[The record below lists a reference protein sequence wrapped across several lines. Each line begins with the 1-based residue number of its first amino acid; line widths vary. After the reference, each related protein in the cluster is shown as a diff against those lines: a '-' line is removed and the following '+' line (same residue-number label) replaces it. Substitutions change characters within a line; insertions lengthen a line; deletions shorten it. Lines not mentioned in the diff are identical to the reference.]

1 MKSVKK
7 QSRVAQGK
15 GTKNRAGGH
24 ENPERFDHDALWKD
38 LIERFFYQMLLR
50 AIPTLYRDADTTKP
64 VCFLDK
70 ELRQVIK
77 RIGERAKVADYLVDV
92 PLKDG
97 TDTWILLHLEI
108 QGKNGGNL
116 AFRMYHYRSLIFVM
130 YKRPM
135 AALAI
140 ITDDRPPNEETYYSE
155 NTYETQIDYRYN
167 RLVLK
172 DLNDEELLTSE
183 NPLDL
188 ALFAAKKS
196 LKHKNDE
203 KRKYLYQKELIRLL
217 KNRNW
222 SQEDRYDLF
231 LFIDRIIALKDENL
245 IEDIRKDGDELW
257 EGEDYMPITTAE
269 RAERTYTHRGYRMGI
284 EQGREQGIKRGI
296 EKGIEKG
303 IEQGELKGK
312 QETARNMLRES
323 MEPELIA
330 KFTGL
335 SIEEILALE
344 EKE

>member
-1 MKSVKK
+1 MKNVKVQPSIEQDK
-7 QSRVAQGK
+7 S
-15 GTKNRAGGH
+15 TKYSGRGQ

-50 AIPTLYRDADTTKP
+50 AIPSFYNDADTSKP
-64 VCFLDK
+64 VRFLDK

-77 RIGERAKVADYLVDV
+77 RVGERAKVADYLVDV

-97 TDTWILLHLEI
+97 TNTWILLHLEI
-108 QGKNGGNL
+108 QGKKGGNL
-116 AFRMYHYRSLIFVM
+116 AFRMYHYRSLVFVM

-140 ITDDRPPNEETYYSE
+140 ITDDRPANEETYYSE
-155 NTYETQIDYRYN
+155 NTYETRIDYRYN
-167 RLVLK
+167 RLVVK
-172 DLNDEELLTSE
+172 DLKDEELLASE
-183 NPLDL
+183 NPFDL

-196 LKHKNDE
+196 LNHKNDE

-231 LFIDRIIALKDENL
+231 LFIDRIIALRDENL

-284 EQGREQGIKRGI
+284 AQGI

-303 IEQGELKGK
+303 REKGREEGLEQGERLGK
-312 QETARNMLRES
+312 LDTARKMLDRG
-323 MEPELIA
+323 MDIVLIA
-330 KFTGL
+330 DLTGL
-335 SIEEILALE
+335 PEDEIKALR
-344 EKE
+344 

>member
-15 GTKNRAGGH
+15 GTKNSGREH
-24 ENPERFDHDALWKD
+24 INPERFDHDALWKD
-38 LIERFFYQMLLR
+38 LIERFFYPMLLR
-50 AIPTLYRDADTTKP
+50 AIPTLYHDADTTKP
-64 VCFLDK
+64 VRFLDK

-77 RIGERAKVADYLVDV
+77 RVGEKAKVADYLVDI

-97 TDTWILLHLEI
+97 TNTWILLHLEI
-108 QGKNGGNL
+108 QGKDGGNL
-116 AFRMYHYRSLIFVM
+116 ASRMYHYRSLIFVM

-140 ITDDRPPNEETYYSE
+140 ITDDRPADEETYYSE
-155 NTYETQIDYRYN
+155 NTYETRIDYRYN

-172 DLNDEELLTSE
+172 ELDDEELLASE
-183 NPLDL
+183 NPFDL

-196 LKHKNDE
+196 LIHKNDE

-222 SQEDRYDLF
+222 WQEDRYDLF
-231 LFIDRIIALKDENL
+231 LFIDRIIALRDENL

-284 EQGREQGIKRGI
+284 AQGMEEGV

-303 IEQGELKGK
+303 REEGREQGERLGK
-312 QETARNMLRES
+312 LETARKMLARGMDVS
-323 MEPELIA
+323 LIA
-330 KFTGL
+330 DLTGL
-335 SIEEILALE
+335 PEDEIKVLR
-344 EKE
+344 

>member
-38 LIERFFYQMLLR
+38 LIERFFYQMLQR
-50 AIPTLYRDADTTKP
+50 AVPSLYHDADTTKP

-97 TDTWILLHLEI
+97 SDTWILLHLEI

-140 ITDDRPPNEETYYSE
+140 ITDDRPTDEETHYSE
-155 NTYETQIDYRYN
+155 NTYETRIDYRYN

-172 DLNDEELLTSE
+172 ELNDEELLASE
-183 NPLDL
+183 NLFDL

-196 LKHKNDE
+196 LIHKNDE

-231 LFIDRIIALKDENL
+231 LFIDRIIALKDETL

-284 EQGREQGIKRGI
+284 IQGI
-296 EKGIEKG
+296 EKGER
-303 IEQGELKGK
+303 LGK
-312 QETARNMLRES
+312 LETARKMLARG
-323 MEPELIA
+323 MEVAFIA
-330 KFTGL
+330 DLTGL
-335 SIEEILALE
+335 PEDEIQALR
-344 EKE
+344 

>member
-38 LIERFFYQMLLR
+38 LIERFFYPMLLR
-50 AIPTLYRDADTTKP
+50 AIPTLYHDADKTKP
-64 VCFLDK
+64 VRFLDK

-77 RIGERAKVADYLVDV
+77 RIRERAKVADYLVDV

-97 TDTWILLHLEI
+97 TNTWILLHLEI
-108 QGKNGGNL
+108 QGKSGGNL

-140 ITDDRPPNEETYYSE
+140 ITDDRPRNEQTHYSE
-155 NTYETQIDYRYN
+155 NTYETRIEYRYN

-172 DLNDEELLTSE
+172 ELNDEELLASE
-183 NPLDL
+183 NPIDL

-196 LKHKNDE
+196 LIHKNDE

-217 KNRNW
+217 KDRNW

-284 EQGREQGIKRGI
+284 EQGRATGMQQ
-296 EKGIEKG
+296 GIEKG

-312 QETARNMLRES
+312 RETARNMLRES

-335 SIEEILALE
+335 SIEEILALQG
-344 EKE
+344 KE

>member
-1 MKSVKK
+1 
-7 QSRVAQGK
+7 
-15 GTKNRAGGH
+15 
-24 ENPERFDHDALWKD
+24 
-38 LIERFFYQMLLR
+38 MLLR
-50 AIPTLYRDADTTKP
+50 AVPSLYHDADTTKP
-64 VCFLDK
+64 VRFLDK

-77 RIGERAKVADYLVDV
+77 RIAERAKVADYLVDV

-97 TDTWILLHLEI
+97 SDTWILLHLEI
-108 QGKNGGNL
+108 QGKSGENL

-140 ITDDRPPNEETYYSE
+140 ITDDRPTVEETHYSE
-155 NTYETQIDYRYN
+155 NTYETRIDYRYN

-172 DLNDEELLTSE
+172 ELNDEELFASE
-183 NPLDL
+183 NPFDL

-196 LKHKNDE
+196 LIHKNDE
-203 KRKYLYQKELIRLL
+203 KRKYMYQKELIRLL

-231 LFIDRIIALKDENL
+231 LFIDRIVALKDEAL
-245 IEDIRKDGDELW
+245 IGDIRKDGDELW

-284 EQGREQGIKRGI
+284 AQGI

-303 IEQGELKGK
+303 ERLGK
-312 QETARNMLRES
+312 LETARKMLARGMDVS
-323 MEPELIA
+323 LIVDL
-330 KFTGL
+330 TGL
-335 SIEEILALE
+335 SEDDIQALL
-344 EKE
+344 